1 MKPRSERSHSPMQ
14 ALAFRAK
21 AMLFQAR
28 RAALNSCAP
37 LRSRKANTLGGAPVV
52 AVSNSKLWTEHDP
65 RERVL
70 LLGKV
75 HNLRRAIRALDGVE
89 VEAGKVFSFWAHVGR
104 PSRRRGYVA
113 GRELREG
120 CIIPSV
126 GGGLCQL
133 SNALYDA
140 ALTAGLEIVERHA
153 HTQVIAGSLA
163 ETGRDATVFW
173 NYVDLRFR
181 AAGRLRIEAEMD
193 AEQLVVRFRAH
204 AEATA
209 ATPAPG
215 SCKQPALMGN
225 CITCNMTEC
234 FRHAPQ
240 LAFSATER
248 RAFLVDEYWPEHDAY
263 ITSQRRAG
271 DLLAVPLDGARYGK
285 PNYAWSTGGFGRL
298 VQSRWVTLRRAW
310 ASRRLAA
317 QGAARQG
324 ALLAASE
331 NLARSQAKQLDYT
344 VAHVTVMQNLLPF
357 LWRDGHLAGR
367 SFDVLMTTL
376 PLAELHERLDAAC
389 AANPQSP
396 TLGDFRAPAGLVE
409 MESAALRHA
418 NRLIT
423 PHSDIA
429 KIYPE
434 KTTLLDWARP
444 TGTAAAPTGK
454 RVVFTGP
461 CVGRK
466 GAYELRAAIDGMD
479 LELVALGRNLEGP
492 DFWAQQALA
501 PAHSNSAWLDGA
513 SAVVCPAWVE
523 NKPRRLL
530 EAAARGV
537 TVIASTACGLERVPG
552 IISLPPG
559 DIAGLRRELAR
570 ISDARKCT

>member
-1 MKPRSERSHSPMQ
+1 MQ
-14 ALAFRAK
+14 ALAFRGK

-28 RAALNSCAP
+28 RAALDSCAA

-52 AVSNSKLWTEHDP
+52 ALSSSKLWTEHDP

-75 HNLRRAIRALDGVE
+75 HNLRQAIRALDGLE

-104 PSRRRGYVA
+104 PTRRRGYVA

-140 ALTAGLEIVERHA
+140 ALTAELEIVERHA
-153 HTQVIAGSLA
+153 HTRVIAGSLA
-163 ETGRDATVFW
+163 ESGRDATVFW
-173 NYVDLRFR
+173 NYVDFRFR
-181 AAGRLRIEAEMD
+181 AAGKLRIEVEMD
-193 AEQLVVRFRAH
+193 AEQLVVRFRTH
-204 AEATA
+204 AEASA
-209 ATPAPG
+209 AAPDPG
-215 SCKQPALMGN
+215 SRKKPALMGN
-225 CITCNMTEC
+225 CITCNVTEC

-248 RAFLVDEYWPEHDAY
+248 RAFLVDEYWPEHDGY
-263 ITSQRRAG
+263 ITSQRRGG
-271 DLLAVPLDGARYGK
+271 DLLAVPLDGLRYRK
-285 PNYAWSTGGFGRL
+285 SNYAWSTGGFGRI
-298 VQSRWVTLRRAW
+298 VQSRWVTLHRAW
-310 ASRRLAA
+310 SSRRLAA
-317 QGAARQG
+317 QGAARQK

-331 NLARSQAKQLDYT
+331 NLARSQAKRLDFT

-376 PLAELHERLDAAC
+376 PLAELHVRLDAAF
-389 AANPQSP
+389 AAHPQSP
-396 TLGDFRAPAGLVE
+396 TLRDFRAPAELLE
-409 MESAALRHA
+409 LESAALRHA
-418 NRLIT
+418 KRLIT

-429 KIYPE
+429 KIYPH
-434 KTTLLDWARP
+434 KTTLLDWACP
-444 TGTAAAPTGK
+444 AATAVPAG
-454 RVVFTGP
+454 RRIVFTGP

-466 GAYELRAAIDGMD
+466 GAYEMRAAIDGLD

-492 DFWAQQALA
+492 DFWAGRAVST
-501 PAHSNSAWLDGA
+501 PPSTSAWLDA
-513 SAVVCPAWVE
+513 AAAVVCPAWVE

-537 TVIASTACGLERVPG
+537 PVIASSACGLEHVPG
-552 IISLPPG
+552 ILSLPPG
-559 DIAGLRRELAR
+559 DTASLHRELAR
-570 ISDARKCT
+570 LQAAAGV

>member
-1 MKPRSERSHSPMQ
+1 MQ
-14 ALAFRAK
+14 ALVFRGK
-21 AMLFQAR
+21 AILFQVR
-28 RAALNSCAP
+28 RAALDSCSA
-37 LRSRKANTLGGAPVV
+37 LRSRKASTLAAAPVV
-52 AVSNSKLWTEHDP
+52 ALSSSKLWTEHDP

-70 LLGKV
+70 LLGKI
-75 HNLRRAIRALDGVE
+75 HNLRQAIRAIDGLE
-89 VEAGKVFSFWAHVGR
+89 VEEGKVFSFWAQVGR
-104 PSRRRGYVA
+104 PSRRRGFVA

-173 NYVDLRFR
+173 NYVDLRIR
-181 AAGRLRIEAEMD
+181 AAGKLRIEVEMD
-193 AEQLVVRFRAH
+193 AEQLVVRLRAH
-204 AEATA
+204 AEASA
-209 ATPAPG
+209 ARPDCAP
-215 SCKQPALMGN
+215 CKQPALMGN

-263 ITSQRRAG
+263 ITSQRHDG
-271 DLLAVPLDGARYGK
+271 DLLAVPMDGVRYGK
-285 PNYAWSTGGFGRL
+285 PNYAWSTGGFASL

-317 QGAARQG
+317 QGAQRQQ

-331 NLARSQAKQLDYT
+331 KLARSQAKRLDHT
-344 VAHVTVMQNLLPF
+344 VTHLTVMQNLLPF

-367 SFDVLMTTL
+367 TFDVLMTSL
-376 PLAELHERLDAAC
+376 PLAQLHERLDAAF

-396 TLGDFRAPAGLVE
+396 TLRDFRAPSDLLE
-409 MESAALRHA
+409 LESAALRHA

-429 KIYPE
+429 KIYPS
-434 KTTLLDWARP
+434 KTTLLDWALP
-444 TGTAAAPTGK
+444 AAPSVPSAGGK

-466 GAYELRAAIDGMD
+466 GAYELRAAIDGLD

-492 DFWAQQALA
+492 DFWANRTVAA
-501 PAHSNSAWLDGA
+501 PPASSAWLDGA
-513 SAVVCPAWVE
+513 GAVVCPAWVE

-530 EAAARGV
+530 EAAARGIP
-537 TVIASTACGLERVPG
+537 VIASNACGLEHVAG
-552 IISLPPG
+552 VLSLPPG
-559 DIAGLRRELAR
+559 DTASLRRELANVQA
-570 ISDARKCT
+570 IAKA